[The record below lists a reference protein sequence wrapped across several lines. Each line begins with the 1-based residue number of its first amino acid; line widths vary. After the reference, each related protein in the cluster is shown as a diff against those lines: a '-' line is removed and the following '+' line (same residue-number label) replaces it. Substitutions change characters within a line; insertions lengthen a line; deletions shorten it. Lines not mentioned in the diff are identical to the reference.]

1 MRSMKVIKELDVRK
15 REVQLIPFVTLPNK
29 TLTKQSAAP
38 VK

>member
-1 MRSMKVIKELDVRK
+1 MRSMKVTKVLDVRK
-15 REVQLIPFVTLPNK
+15 REVQLIPFVTLSFK

>member
-1 MRSMKVIKELDVRK
+1 MRSMKVMKELDVRK
-15 REVQLIPFVTLPNK
+15 REIQLIPFVTLSNK